1 MAQQTLDQR
10 FANGPPSRGEGE
22 SHRRMTSNEHRF
34 ILWGIKE
41 GWSAARI
48 ARSLGVN
55 EATVRR
61 FRARFTKDPKV
72 LLQLG
77 LFEVVGRA
85 RDDEYRCLICGDQIV
100 GRSEIERH
108 IRAHFL
114 DETDAV
120 ETPQRAARVV
130 ADSAG
135 VESESGGP
143 APYPSDPA
151 PTPQIGASGDMESLV
166 SQISSNPA
174 LAKMLSDALEQVAR
188 NEREAAAPP
197 EEAPSPEL
205 ESLTLDQARLR
216 RSAETHDPGN
226 TGLVDDNVIALPPPE
241 IVVDAAPPA
250 WGAAEEEDALGPPVR
265 EDLTEPSPD
274 ELAESRKRREAFER
288 LKAQAAEHQPGPISG
303 PVIGE
308 PPSPLVEP
316 PPIQLPEEDA
326 PTEGLAPADV
336 EAEIRRAAFKWVQDE
351 KVDDPADGSQ
361 GFESG
366 AEQQRNE
373 LESILGESV
382 TAAPDA
388 PGVDSDTPTPGSED
402 LPDDAA
408 SIADER
414 RAQFERFRLGMDAG
428 VQETASPYVAEDAND
443 EIKLPGGVW
452 PAGPAE
458 DPESQDWHNAFE
470 RLASEREKPD
480 DLEAPE
486 GTADPGHTDPAGAT
500 PSDEDGSASPEED
513 ELDMG
518 SWHDAFQ
525 KLTAERGSEVSDPDA
540 PSGQEPPAQKDDD
553 GLTTAFESEALGGGP
568 GSQAGTTEADD
579 NATPTFPV
587 GEGTSDEGAARLE
600 AFSRLQE
607 QVSEPDEPP
616 PSSESALRMAEF
628 DRLRQEA
635 LEGGPP
641 STQTPA
647 EPALIPDGDAML
659 GGDVLP
665 PLAPDEA
672 ASESVAREAAGG
684 TGVDA
689 PPDLAPAEEPEEMEV
704 QEEAGGARRSAGLG
718 SLGGRISLAA
728 LGNKGREFI
737 SRISTSK
744 PQETTSIAVEHGLHQ
759 ADGYPRDGR
768 GGLPHCAGKPRPV
781 PGGHD

>member
-72 LLQLG
+72 LLKLG

-85 RDDEYRCLICGDQIV
+85 RDDEYRCLVCGDQIV

-303 PVIGE
+303 PEIGE

-316 PPIQLPEEDA
+316 PPIHLPA
-326 PTEGLAPADV
+326 
-336 EAEIRRAAFKWVQDE
+336 
-351 KVDDPADGSQ
+351 
-361 GFESG
+361 
-366 AEQQRNE
+366 
-373 LESILGESV
+373 
-382 TAAPDA
+382 
-388 PGVDSDTPTPGSED
+388 
-402 LPDDAA
+402 
-408 SIADER
+408 
-414 RAQFERFRLGMDAG
+414 
-428 VQETASPYVAEDAND
+428 
-443 EIKLPGGVW
+443 
-452 PAGPAE
+452 
-458 DPESQDWHNAFE
+458 
-470 RLASEREKPD
+470 
-480 DLEAPE
+480 
-486 GTADPGHTDPAGAT
+486 
-500 PSDEDGSASPEED
+500 
-513 ELDMG
+513 
-518 SWHDAFQ
+518 
-525 KLTAERGSEVSDPDA
+525 
-540 PSGQEPPAQKDDD
+540 
-553 GLTTAFESEALGGGP
+553 
-568 GSQAGTTEADD
+568 
-579 NATPTFPV
+579 
-587 GEGTSDEGAARLE
+587 
-600 AFSRLQE
+600 
-607 QVSEPDEPP
+607 
-616 PSSESALRMAEF
+616 
-628 DRLRQEA
+628 
-635 LEGGPP
+635 
-641 STQTPA
+641 
-647 EPALIPDGDAML
+647 
-659 GGDVLP
+659 
-665 PLAPDEA
+665 
-672 ASESVAREAAGG
+672 
-684 TGVDA
+684 
-689 PPDLAPAEEPEEMEV
+689 
-704 QEEAGGARRSAGLG
+704 
-718 SLGGRISLAA
+718 
-728 LGNKGREFI
+728 
-737 SRISTSK
+737 
-744 PQETTSIAVEHGLHQ
+744 
-759 ADGYPRDGR
+759 
-768 GGLPHCAGKPRPV
+768 
-781 PGGHD
+781 